1 MTHHSDLPP
10 IEGAKYIFLDID
22 GPLNTGRN
30 DYLDPDKYGHHFD
43 NMAVNNLR
51 RIVDRTGARI
61 VVSSSWRH
69 LGLERL
75 QDIWNGWGMPG
86 EIEGFT
92 PGIWGEDRVFDTRG
106 EEIKQWLKENAG
118 GSYSYVVLDDMD
130 DSEAVD
136 GQSEYWIQVDP
147 HCGISFE
154 DADNAIRILNRI
166 DDDFRQRIK
175 RIRRKM
181 KIVLL
186 ILLAIVVGKA
196 LWVYCATI
204 NIGSFEAEKNDIL
217 RRRSYL
223 LDKIITTP
231 QGLIDAMPSL
241 VGSHFQGEWAIYS
254 TSMLSAALT
263 NIAKLYPETR
273 EEAVEK
279 IDSLIKIT
287 MSPEL
292 RQYDASSWG
301 EDPLETLS
309 GDKSHI
315 SYISLLAWMIS
326 GYKTL
331 GGDSK
336 YNALFDSL
344 CEAMARR
351 IMDSP
356 DLNLQ
361 TFPRTY
367 IFVPDM
373 LVAIVALANY
383 SKLNGGKYQDVVDLW
398 LANMQANHMDPETGL
413 IKSLVPDGE
422 TWVGNQPVL
431 GSYSAL
437 SIYYLT
443 FVDAGFAR
451 EQYELLKKAFL
462 KKHPFTGF
470 REHVKGTKG
479 PTYVMDS
486 GPVIFGLSPTGTAFG
501 IGGATYFQD
510 TPVRKRFLKSG
521 EWAGFSVFSK
531 HSSHYLLANFVPVGE
546 AITLAMRTAVPWY

>member
-1 MTHHSDLPP
+1 MY
-10 IEGAKYIFLDID
+10 GAKYIFLDID

-30 DYLDPDKYGHHFD
+30 DYLDPDRYGHHFD
-43 NMAVNNLR
+43 DMAVNNLR
-51 RIVDRTGARI
+51 RIVDQTGATI
-61 VVSSSWRH
+61 VISSTWRH

-75 QDIWNGWGMPG
+75 REIWADWMMPG
-86 EIEGFT
+86 EIDGCT
-92 PGIWGEDRVFDTRG
+92 PGVWGDGRLFDTRG
-106 EEIKQWLKENAG
+106 EEIQQWLLENTDG
-118 GSYSYVVLDDMD
+118 NYSYVVLDDMD
-130 DSEAVD
+130 DSEAVE
-136 GQSEYWIQVDP
+136 GQLECWIRVNP
-147 HCGISFE
+147 HCGISYE
-154 DADNAIRILNRI
+154 DAINAIRILNKN
-166 DDDFRQRIK
+166 DDELRQNV
-175 RIRRKM
+175 RRKM
-181 KIVLL
+181 KIILL
-186 ILLAIVVGKA
+186 ILFAIVAGKA
-196 LWVYCATI
+196 LWVFIATY
-204 NIGSFEAEKNDIL
+204 NIGSFESEKTEL
-217 RRRSYL
+217 LHRKSYL
-223 LDKIITTP
+223 LDKVITTP
-231 QGLIDAMPSL
+231 QGLIDAMPSS

-254 TSMLSAALT
+254 TSMLSAALV
-263 NIAKLYPETR
+263 NIAKLYPESSG
-273 EEAVEK
+273 EAVEK

-309 GDKSHI
+309 GNKSHI

-326 GYKTL
+326 GYKTV
-331 GGDSK
+331 GGNGK
-336 YNALFDSL
+336 YDALFDSL

-351 IMDSP
+351 IMNSP

-367 IFVPDM
+367 IYVPDM

-383 SKLNGGKYQDVVDLW
+383 AKLNGGKYQDVVDLW
-398 LANMQANHMDPETGL
+398 LANMQANHMDSETGL
-413 IKSLVPDGE
+413 IMSFVPDGE

-462 KKHPFTGF
+462 KKSLFTGF

-479 PTYVMDS
+479 PVYVMDS

-501 IGGATYFQD
+501 IGGATFFQD
-510 TPVRKRFLKSG
+510 SDIRQRLLKTG
-521 EWAGFSVFSK
+521 EWAGFTLFSK
-531 HSSHYLLANFVPVGE
+531 HSRHYLLADYVPVGE